1 MEIEIRAVHK
11 HLRMSPSKVRLLAPL
26 VVGQPVERALGILKM
41 SKKAAALP
49 VAKALKSA
57 AANAETN
64 YGLSRDDL
72 YVTTV
77 VADEGPT
84 RKWRKAGARGRI
96 KPILRRST
104 HLTVGVIEKTGTK
117 SARS

>member
-11 HLRMSPSKVRLLAPL
+11 YLRMSPSKVRLLAPL

-41 SKKAAALP
+41 TKKGAALP
-49 VAKALKSA
+49 VAKAIKSA
-57 AANAETN
+57 AANAESN
-64 YGLSRDDL
+64 YGLNRNDL

-77 VADEGPT
+77 VADQGPT
-84 RKWRKAGARGRI
+84 RKWRKAGARGRV

-104 HLTVGVIEKTGTK
+104 HLTVGVTEKAGK
-117 SARS
+117 KLARS